1 MKPIRVKSYTFTPA
15 QLYRLITESIDLYV
29 EYINVHD
36 HIPEAARHATATD
49 AQDGL
54 DAEQELADLG
64 ELEITSQVYTP
75 LSAKQKDEKETT
87 E

>member
-49 AQDGL
+49 AQDERETQQCAL
-54 DAEQELADLG
+54 DVSVQ
-64 ELEITSQVYTP
+64 
-75 LSAKQKDEKETT
+75 
-87 E
+87 